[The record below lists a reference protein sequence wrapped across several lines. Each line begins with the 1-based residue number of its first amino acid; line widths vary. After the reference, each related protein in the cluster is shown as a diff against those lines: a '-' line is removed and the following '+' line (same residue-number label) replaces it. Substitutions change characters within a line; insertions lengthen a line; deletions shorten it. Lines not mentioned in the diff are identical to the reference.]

1 MANESIFDEPDQVL
15 VDPEKDYFS
24 EQVGEGRKYKD
35 TMAAGRALVEK
46 DVHIARIEAENAL
59 LRETNT
65 KSKSMQELVDQIRTR
80 DNPPAVIPPV
90 TIPDNAADPNPINA
104 TKVEDL
110 VRQAVDRR
118 DADKTAAANRA
129 EVTRVLR
136 NQYGPGFK
144 AVVEATLETLGV
156 GQKFVDDLA
165 ARSPAAVLKLLGLD
179 APSRPQ
185 NVAQPARANP
195 GSVVGGTRKNF
206 AYFEKLRV
214 ANRGG
219 LTASQNEDAVAEA
232 IAQGDAFYR

>member
-1 MANESIFDEPDQVL
+1 MANESIFDEPDQVI

-35 TMAAGRALVEK
+35 TLAAGRALVEK

-59 LRETNT
+59 LRDANT

-80 DNPPAVIPPV
+80 ENPPAVTTPV
-90 TIPDNAADPNPINA
+90 TIPDNAADPNPLNA

-118 DADKTAAANRA
+118 DADKIAAANRT
-129 EVTRVLR
+129 EVMRVLR
-136 NQYGPGFK
+136 NQYGPGFAALLK
-144 AVVEATLETLGV
+144 ERADELGV
-156 GQKFVDDLA
+156 GQKFVNDLA
-165 ARSPAAVLKLLGLD
+165 ERSPAAVFKLLGLD
-179 APSRPQ
+179 NIPRAQ
-185 NVAQPARANP
+185 NAAQPARANP
-195 GSVVGGTRKNF
+195 GTVVGGTRKNF
-206 AYFEKLRV
+206 AYFEKLRI

-219 LTASQNEDAVAEA
+219 LSPSQNEDAVNEA

>member
-15 VDPEKDYFS
+15 VDPEKDYFP
-24 EQVGEGRKYKD
+24 ELVGEGKRYRD
-35 TMAAGRALVEK
+35 TQAAGRALVEK
-46 DVHIARIEAENAL
+46 DAHIAKLEAEAAL
-59 LRETNT
+59 ARDEIS
-65 KSKSMQELVDQIRTR
+65 KRKSMQELIDQIGSRSTT
-80 DNPPAVIPPV
+80 PAVTTPA

-144 AVVEATLETLGV
+144 AVVEATLDTLGV

-179 APSRPQ
+179 APSRTQ
-185 NVAQPARANP
+185 NPAQPARANP

-206 AYFEKLRV
+206 AYFEKLRI
-214 ANRGG
+214 ANRGA
-219 LTASQNEDAVAEA
+219 LTAAQNEDAVNEA
-232 IAQGDAFYR
+232 IAQGDTFYR